1 MIEHPATLMFAGAAI
16 GGTVAWLFFRGRM
29 AVLNAALNSGVADV
43 GGRAAATAQRV
54 TEQAAII
61 EHQQETI
68 TRLMRNASGAG
79 IIWRKLQVAQETL
92 NAAAAQ
98 NTMAAARKVIA
109 EGLERVRCTGE
120 TEITETEGAE

>member
-1 MIEHPATLMFAGAAI
+1 MIDHPAALMFAGAAI
-16 GGTVAWLFFRGRM
+16 GGAVTWLFFRGRM

-54 TEQAAII
+54 TEQATII
-61 EHQQETI
+61 AHQQETI
-68 TRLMRNASGAG
+68 TRLTRNVNGAG
-79 IIWRKLQVAQETL
+79 IIWRKLQMAQETL

-120 TEITETEGAE
+120 TEIAEVEE